1 MVYYK
6 VQSMNWFKK
15 KAGHTPAQRGASAA
29 ASIDAGGVSRLLDD
43 RLVVF
48 LPPRLSKE
56 QVIEQLV
63 RRLCERRGLGEVKPY
78 LAKLLE
84 REQQGVLSTTLDTG
98 LAVPHARVDGL
109 SDFMA
114 VLGLLPDG
122 LPDPKQPDTVIRAM
136 FLFLSPDRQELFA
149 RHMHMLRAVSTLFQ
163 AAFLDQLL
171 ACSSGAEVLTSIRAQ
186 EQRRQSS

>member
-1 MVYYK
+1 
-6 VQSMNWFKK
+6 MNWFKK
-15 KAGHTPAQRGASAA
+15 RAGQPPAQRGASAA
-29 ASIDAGGVSRLLDD
+29 APADAVSGVGRLLDD

-56 QVIEQLV
+56 QAIEQLV
-63 RRLCERRGLGEVKPY
+63 RRLCERRGLGDVKPY
-78 LAKLLE
+78 LAKVLE

-98 LAVPHARVDGL
+98 LAVPHARIDGL
-109 SDFMA
+109 KDFMA

-122 LPDPKQPDTVIRAM
+122 LPDPKQPDIVIRAI
-136 FLFLSPDRQELFA
+136 FLFLSPNRQELFA
-149 RHMHMLRAVSTLFQ
+149 QHLHMLRAVSTLFQ

-171 ACSSGAEVLTSIRAQ
+171 ACSSGVEALESIRAQ